1 MPRQH
6 RPINE
11 RYVCIRE
18 RVSMRECVCVC
29 RTSFEENIWSSIS
42 SIFSK
47 KKRFFDK
54 IHENETLIISYILP
68 DYVIDNPTR

>member
-1 MPRQH
+1 
-6 RPINE
+6 
-11 RYVCIRE
+11 
-18 RVSMRECVCVC
+18 MRESVCVC